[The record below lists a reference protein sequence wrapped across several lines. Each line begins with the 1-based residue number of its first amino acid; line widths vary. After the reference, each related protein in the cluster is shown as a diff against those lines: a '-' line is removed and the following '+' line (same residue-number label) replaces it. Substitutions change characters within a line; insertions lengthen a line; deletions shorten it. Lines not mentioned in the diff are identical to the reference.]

1 MRWRGEVMSQ
11 RKLIYLKFRRN
22 RLAVLG
28 AILLVF
34 FVFCAVFADYLA
46 PYDPL
51 QADLMNNLAP
61 PSSQHI
67 LGTDELGRD
76 LLSRIIHGARI
87 SLHLGVI
94 SVGTALV
101 FGVLVGAVAGYYG
114 GVIDQIVMRAV
125 DIVLSFP
132 TMLLAIMIVAVLGP
146 GLTNAMIAVG
156 ISLTPE
162 YARLTRST
170 FLYLRELDYVQ
181 AARMVGASDPRVIFR
196 HILPNSLA
204 PLIVQSTLN
213 IATAILSAAAL
224 GFLGLGAQPPLPE
237 WGAML
242 SKGRVYLMVAP
253 HVTLYPGL
261 AIVLSV
267 LSLNMIGDGLR
278 DALDPRMT

>member
-1 MRWRGEVMSQ
+1 MSQ
-11 RKLIYLKFRRN
+11 QKLIYLKFRRN

-34 FVFCAVFADYLA
+34 FVFCAIFADYLA

-51 QADLMNNLAP
+51 QSDLMNNLAP
-61 PSSQHI
+61 PSSEHI

-156 ISLTPE
+156 VSLVPE

-170 FLYLRELDYVQ
+170 FLYLRELDFVQ

>member
-1 MRWRGEVMSQ
+1 MTWGVETMSQ
-11 RKLIYLKFRRN
+11 QKLIYLKFRRN

-34 FVFCAVFADYLA
+34 FVFCAIFADYLA
-46 PYDPL
+46 PYDPF
-51 QADLMNNLAP
+51 QSDLMNNLAP
-61 PSSQHI
+61 PSSEHI

-76 LLSRIIHGARI
+76 LLSRVIHGARI

-94 SVGTALV
+94 SVGTAFV
-101 FGVLVGAVAGYYG
+101 FGVFVGAVAGYYG
-114 GVIDQIVMRAV
+114 GLIDQIVMRAV

-156 ISLTPE
+156 VSLIPE

-170 FLYLRELDYVQ
+170 FLYLRELDFVQ

-196 HILPNSLA
+196 HILPNSIA

>member
-1 MRWRGEVMSQ
+1 MSQ
-11 RKLIYLKFRRN
+11 RKLIYLKFKRN
-22 RLAVLG
+22 RLAVVG
-28 AILLVF
+28 SILLSS
-34 FVFCAVFADYLA
+34 FVICAIFADYLA

-51 QADLMNNLAP
+51 QMDLADNLAP
-61 PSSQHI
+61 PSSAHI

-76 LLSRIIHGARI
+76 VLSRIIHGARI
-87 SLHLGVI
+87 SLRLGVI

-101 FGVLVGAVAGYYG
+101 FGVIIGASAGYYG
-114 GVIDQIVMRAV
+114 GTLDQVTMRAV

-132 TMLLAIMIVAVLGP
+132 TMLMAIMIVAILGP
-146 GLTNAMIAVG
+146 GLTNAMLAVG
-156 ISLTPE
+156 ISLIPE
-162 YARLTRST
+162 YARLTRSI
-170 FLYLRELDYVQ
+170 FLYLRELDFVQ
-181 AARMVGASDPRVIFR
+181 AAKMVGASDARIIFR
-196 HILPNSLA
+196 HILPNSVS

-242 SKGRVYLMVAP
+242 SRGRIYLMVAF

-261 AIVLSV
+261 AIVISI

>member
-1 MRWRGEVMSQ
+1 MNQ
-11 RKLIYLKFRRN
+11 RKLIFLKFKRN
-22 RLAVLG
+22 RLAVIG
-28 AILLVF
+28 AILLSF
-34 FVFCAVFADYLA
+34 FVICAVFADYLA

-51 QADLMNNLAP
+51 EPDLRNNLAP
-61 PSSQHI
+61 PTREHL

-76 LLSRIIHGARI
+76 ILSRIIHGARI
-87 SLHLGVI
+87 SLRLGVI

-101 FGVLVGAVAGYYG
+101 FGVIIGASAGYYG
-114 GVIDQIVMRAV
+114 GTLDQIVMRAA

-132 TMLLAIMIVAVLGP
+132 TLLLAIMIVAILGT

-156 ISLTPE
+156 ISLVPE

-170 FLYLRELDYVQ
+170 FLYLRELDFVQ
-181 AARMVGASDPRVIFR
+181 AAKMVGASDVRIIFR

-224 GFLGLGAQPPLPE
+224 GFLGFGAQPPLPE

-253 HVTLYPGL
+253 HITLYPGL
-261 AIVLSV
+261 AIVISV

>member
-1 MRWRGEVMSQ
+1 MSQ

-28 AILLVF
+28 SGLLAF
-34 FVFCAVFADYLA
+34 FVTCAIFADYLA

-51 QADLMNNLAP
+51 RADLANNLAP
-61 PSSQHI
+61 PSSEHI

-76 LLSRIIHGARI
+76 LLSRVIHGARI

-101 FGVLVGAVAGYYG
+101 FGVFIGAVAGYYG
-114 GVIDQIVMRAV
+114 GAIDQIVMRAV

-156 ISLTPE
+156 ISLIPE

-170 FLYLRELDYVQ
+170 FLYLRELDFVQ
-181 AARMVGASDPRVIFR
+181 AARMIGASDPRVIFR

-261 AIVLSV
+261 AIVVSV

>member
-1 MRWRGEVMSQ
+1 MSQ
-11 RKLIYLKFRRN
+11 RKLIFLKFKRN
-22 RLAVLG
+22 RLAVVG
-28 AILLVF
+28 AIMLSF
-34 FVFCAVFADYLA
+34 FVICAVFADYLA

-51 QADLMNNLAP
+51 EPDLRNNLAP
-61 PSSQHI
+61 PTREHL

-76 LLSRIIHGARI
+76 ILSRIIHGARI
-87 SLHLGVI
+87 SLRLGVI

-101 FGVLVGAVAGYYG
+101 FGVIIGASAGYYG
-114 GVIDQIVMRAV
+114 GTLDQIVMRAA

-132 TMLLAIMIVAVLGP
+132 TLLLAIMIVAILGT

-156 ISLTPE
+156 ISLVPE

-170 FLYLRELDYVQ
+170 FLYLRELDFVQ
-181 AARMVGASDPRVIFR
+181 AAKMVGASDVRIIFR

-224 GFLGLGAQPPLPE
+224 GFLGFGAQPPLPE

-253 HVTLYPGL
+253 HITLYPGL
-261 AIVLSV
+261 AIVISV

>member
-1 MRWRGEVMSQ
+1 MSQ
-11 RKLIYLKFRRN
+11 RKLIFLKFKRN
-22 RLAVLG
+22 RLAVVGAFLLG
-28 AILLVF
+28 L
-34 FVFCAVFADYLA
+34 FVICAVFADYLA

-51 QADLMNNLAP
+51 EADLANNLAP
-61 PSSQHI
+61 PSSTHL

-76 LLSRIIHGARI
+76 LLSRIVHGARI
-87 SLHLGVI
+87 SLSLGVI
-94 SVGTALV
+94 SVGTALI
-101 FGVLVGAVAGYYG
+101 FGIIIGASTGYYG
-114 GVIDQIVMRAV
+114 GALDQIVMRGV

-132 TMLLAIMIVAVLGP
+132 TLLLAIMIVAILGP
-146 GLTNAMIAVG
+146 GLTNAMLAVG
-156 ISLTPE
+156 ISLIPE

-170 FLYLRELDYVQ
+170 FLYLRELDFVQ
-181 AARMVGASDPRVIFR
+181 AAKMVGASDARIIFR
-196 HILPNSLA
+196 HILPNSFA

-242 SKGRVYLMVAP
+242 SKGRIYLMVAP
-253 HVTLYPGL
+253 HVTVYPGS
-261 AIVLSV
+261 AIVISV

>member
-1 MRWRGEVMSQ
+1 MSQ
-11 RKLIYLKFRRN
+11 KISQKRLIYLRFKRN
-22 RLAVLG
+22 RLAVIG
-28 AILLVF
+28 SILLGS
-34 FVFCAVFADYLA
+34 FVICAIFADYLA
-46 PYDPL
+46 PYDPIK
-51 QADLMNNLAP
+51 ADIANNLAP
-61 PSSQHI
+61 PSSTHL

-76 LLSRIIHGARI
+76 LLSRIVHGARI
-87 SLHLGVI
+87 SLRLGLV
-94 SVGTALV
+94 SVGTALI
-101 FGVLVGAVAGYYG
+101 FGVLIGASAGYYG
-114 GVIDQIVMRAV
+114 GRLDQIVMRGV

-132 TMLLAIMIVAVLGP
+132 TLLLAIMIVAILGP
-146 GLTNAMIAVG
+146 SLTNAMLAVG
-156 ISLTPE
+156 ISLIPE

-170 FLYLRELDYVQ
+170 FLYLRELDFVQ
-181 AARMVGASDPRVIFR
+181 AAKMIGASDARIIFR

-213 IATAILSAAAL
+213 VATAILSAAAL
-224 GFLGLGAQPPLPE
+224 GFLGLGAQPPTPE

-261 AIVLSV
+261 AIVISV